1 MLQPTVLVFA
11 YILGILRG
19 TEHRSRRRVLGVVT
33 CVAAAI
39 SAVISGEHIDDA
51 HPVDWSVLLGGL
63 LILLQC
69 ILTSSIIVLQRGLR
83 HLSPPYLTGCSYLI
97 GSITTLLLLLSW
109 RGTCVALEL
118 DCGILTFA
126 LGYSGSSS
134 TEGLVLLLYAVL
146 LATCFV
152 YCAMNW
158 CNRQTSPSVVASFM
172 TLQPVTTAIVQ
183 YWLLQ
188 ETPAVMQ
195 VLFFPFIVAGV
206 TLVSATA
213 NRIQERPPEDVVDK
227 AREMQ
232 QLEDVETG
240 RPATGKKQQHLTS
253 GLEEPSQ
260 LSQTMAWLRV
270 LQERCSISP
279 VALAYILLFANLVIG
294 SGWEVGTKLALS
306 KLDINLLTLAF
317 YRQFLG
323 CIVLLVVD
331 RSFKLPKKEDVMPL
345 AVLGVCTSLAI
356 LCFFKGVQLTT
367 PLICALL
374 HPTLLVFCYAL
385 GIIQGCE
392 TYSRR
397 RVLGVVLSVG
407 AAMASSLLGEEF
419 RDGTRSVNWSILL
432 GSLIILAGVFF
443 AAAAVVYQRESIH
456 LPFIYVEG
464 YAYVFA
470 SLTSFICIIISRLG
484 CIFSPD
490 TCSDMTLDLGLI
502 GDDGALHF
510 EGWLLLLYGV
520 LLISCFLYCS
530 INWAN
535 RQTSPSVVASFA
547 TLQPVGTGTFQYLV
561 TGKQVVSLPQV
572 GMYLFVVVGVVL
584 VSVGHPREQEP
595 IKSSDDEKETLA
607 SDLEDGVAVEDELE

>member
-1 MLQPTVLVFA
+1 
-11 YILGILRG
+11 
-19 TEHRSRRRVLGVVT
+19 
-33 CVAAAI
+33 
-39 SAVISGEHIDDA
+39 
-51 HPVDWSVLLGGL
+51 
-63 LILLQC
+63 
-69 ILTSSIIVLQRGLR
+69 
-83 HLSPPYLTGCSYLI
+83 
-97 GSITTLLLLLSW
+97 
-109 RGTCVALEL
+109 
-118 DCGILTFA
+118 
-126 LGYSGSSS
+126 
-134 TEGLVLLLYAVL
+134 
-146 LATCFV
+146 
-152 YCAMNW
+152 
-158 CNRQTSPSVVASFM
+158 M

-188 ETPAVMQ
+188 EAPAVMQ

-240 RPATGKKQQHLTS
+240 RPATGNKQQHLAS

-331 RSFKLPKKEDVMPL
+331 RSFKLPKKEDVVPL

-356 LCFFKGVQLTT
+356 LCCFKGVQLTT

-419 RDGTRSVNWSILL
+419 RD
-432 GSLIILAGVFF
+432 
-443 AAAAVVYQRESIH
+443 
-456 LPFIYVEG
+456 
-464 YAYVFA
+464 A
-470 SLTSFICIIISRLG
+470 SEITSFRYVI
-484 CIFSPD
+484 D
-490 TCSDMTLDLGLI
+490 VV
-502 GDDGALHF
+502 
-510 EGWLLLLYGV
+510 LLLL
-520 LLISCFLYCS
+520 
-530 INWAN
+530 A
-535 RQTSPSVVASFA
+535 
-547 TLQPVGTGTFQYLV
+547 
-561 TGKQVVSLPQV
+561 
-572 GMYLFVVVGVVL
+572 
-584 VSVGHPREQEP
+584 
-595 IKSSDDEKETLA
+595 
-607 SDLEDGVAVEDELE
+607 